1 MKKKAIAAVAI
12 HLVLVITLVSVIGA
26 LGIAKR
32 GDDTEGSDKFTG
44 ELERNVTIRILE
56 NDTAKEQGYLDA
68 LLKAFNEKYK
78 EYGIVAVDAN
88 MDQYT
93 DLETGGPYGYGPDV
107 LYQANDAIMKYVDG
121 KHIMPLPVEEFDYY
135 DTVSSNAWDAY
146 RASVS
151 GQTFT
156 FGVPVNVQQPLL
168 YYRKDLLPENWE
180 TEWDDDKNGVPDMI
194 ENWSD
199 MYKYSQQVVSA
210 GNGKYGYM
218 KSLNDGYFASGYFLS
233 YGAYVFGGEDGKDT
247 KDIGFSSGD
256 GYKGANI
263 IRTLASVMNMEC
275 TEDTITRNSYSRL
288 AQGTYFATMTTPDV
302 YSLFYKELVNQY
314 ISEGLSRG
322 DAEAKAT
329 ENLIVTNVPKLP
341 VSGDLND
348 TAGEMKDMTVMGGVN
363 GYAISSYTK
372 APNAALE
379 FVKFA
384 TSYEMISLRS
394 EMLDISP
401 ARGDIAEEL
410 GGLSKTVYDNLESG
424 SIYVMPSVRALGQ
437 VWTPL
442 QTYCALIADDIL
454 TGKNVYNT
462 DDKIKARLEE
472 VDKQIYDAINTLN

>member
-1 MKKKAIAAVAI
+1 MRKKAIAAVAV
-12 HLVLVITLVSVIGA
+12 HLVSVITLISVIGA
-26 LGIAKR
+26 FGIANR
-32 GDDTEGSDKFTG
+32 GNGVEGYDKFTG

-68 LLKAFNEKYK
+68 LLKAFNDRFK

-121 KHIMPLPVEEFDYY
+121 KHILPLPVEEFDYY
-135 DTVSSNAWDAY
+135 DTVSSNAWNAY
-146 RASVS
+146 RTKVS

-168 YYRKDLLPENWE
+168 YYRKDLLPANWE
-180 TEWDDDKNGVPDMI
+180 NEWDDDKNGVPDMV

-199 MYKYSQQVVSA
+199 MYKYSQQIVSA

-247 KDIGFSSGD
+247 KDIGFSKGD

-263 IRTLASVMNMEC
+263 IRALASVMNMEC

-314 ISEGLSRG
+314 VSEGLSKIG
-322 DAEAKAT
+322 
-329 ENLIVTNVPKLP
+329 
-341 VSGDLND
+341 
-348 TAGEMKDMTVMGGVN
+348 
-363 GYAISSYTK
+363 
-372 APNAALE
+372 
-379 FVKFA
+379 
-384 TSYEMISLRS
+384 
-394 EMLDISP
+394 
-401 ARGDIAEEL
+401 
-410 GGLSKTVYDNLESG
+410 
-424 SIYVMPSVRALGQ
+424 RAH
-437 VWTPL
+437 V
-442 QTYCALIADDIL
+442 
-454 TGKNVYNT
+454 
-462 DDKIKARLEE
+462 
-472 VDKQIYDAINTLN
+472 